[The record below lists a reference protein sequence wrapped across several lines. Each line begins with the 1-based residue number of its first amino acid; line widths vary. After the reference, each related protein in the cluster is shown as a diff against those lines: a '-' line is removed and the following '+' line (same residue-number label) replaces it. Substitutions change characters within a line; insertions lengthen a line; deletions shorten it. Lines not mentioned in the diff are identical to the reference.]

1 MKRFTLLLLSLALFG
16 PVQAADQEAAKKP
29 ALTPAEADADFALQ
43 GEYSGEIDG
52 DGDKAKFGVQVI
64 ALGAGKFRAVG
75 YPGGLPG
82 DGWEGE
88 TKIEVE
94 AAREG
99 DTVKFTSDK
108 GSGVLGNG
116 LVIIQDADGNEVG
129 KLKKITRKSPTLG
142 MKPPKNAVV
151 LFDGKSADHF
161 KGGKMT
167 EDGLLMQ
174 GVTSK
179 QTFGDFTL
187 HMEFLLSYMPY
198 ARGQGRS
205 NSGVYLQGRHEVQIL
220 DSFGLEGKNN
230 ECGGIYTVKAPDVN
244 MCLPPLSWQT
254 YDVEFTAARFDSDGK
269 KTANARM
276 TVKHNGVVI
285 HDDVEVPIATRAA
298 PVKEGPDAGPIYIQ
312 NHSNPLRF
320 RNIWL
325 VEKGDAKTAEASNK
339 AGKGWIELFDGKTLK
354 GWHKNPEKIGHGT
367 GGHWFV
373 KDGAIVGEQDP
384 PGSGNGG
391 ILLTDR
397 KFGDFELMID
407 MKPDWGVC
415 SGLFIRSNDRGQCY
429 QMMVDYHDRGNVGHI
444 YGEGTGGFNTRT
456 FDLFGVYEEDKKL
469 VAITTKPTDPQPPE
483 AFSVSGADWVK
494 AWKLGDWN
502 RAKVRCE
509 GNPPKITTW
518 INGVK
523 INHFDGETY
532 DSRRYDRDRLVE
544 LLGDEGHI
552 AVQVHGGYN
561 WPKGATCQWR
571 NVRIRPLN

>member
-1 MKRFTLLLLSLALFG
+1 
-16 PVQAADQEAAKKP
+16 
-29 ALTPAEADADFALQ
+29 
-43 GEYSGEIDG
+43 
-52 DGDKAKFGVQVI
+52 
-64 ALGAGKFRAVG
+64 
-75 YPGGLPG
+75 
-82 DGWEGE
+82 
-88 TKIEVE
+88 
-94 AAREG
+94 
-99 DTVKFTSDK
+99 
-108 GSGVLGNG
+108 
-116 LVIIQDADGNEVG
+116 
-129 KLKKITRKSPTLG
+129 
-142 MKPPKNAVV
+142 
-151 LFDGKSADHF
+151 
-161 KGGKMT
+161 
-167 EDGLLMQ
+167 
-174 GVTSK
+174 
-179 QTFGDFTL
+179 
-187 HMEFLLSYMPY
+187 
-198 ARGQGRS
+198 
-205 NSGVYLQGRHEVQIL
+205 VQIL
-220 DSFGLEGKNN
+220 DSFGLQGKNN

-285 HDDVEVPIATRAA
+285 HNDVEVPIATRAA
-298 PVKEGPDAGPIYIQ
+298 PVKEGPAAGPLYIQ
-312 NHSNPLRF
+312 NHGNPLRF

-325 VEKGDAKTAEASNK
+325 VEKGDAKTAAAPNN
-339 AGKGWIELFDGKTLK
+339 ADAVWIELFDGKTLK

-415 SGLFIRSNDRGQCY
+415 SGLFLRSNDRGQCY

-456 FDLFGVYEEDKKL
+456 FDLFGVYEGDKKL
-469 VAITTKPTDPQPPE
+469 VGITTKPTDPQPPKS
-483 AFSVSGADWVK
+483 FSVSGADWVK

-502 RAKVRCE
+502 TAKVRCE

-523 INHFDGETY
+523 VNHFDGETY
-532 DSRRYDRDRLVE
+532 DSLRYNRDRLVE
-544 LLGDEGHI
+544 LLGDKGHV

-571 NVRIRPLN
+571 NIRIRPLN